1 MRFTLHP
8 LWTSGYFNPP
18 AQTYFPDQFGYY
30 LFSHIDFTQLFP
42 ISTTYNYPPP
52 PHLYPHLSSLLNKYQ
67 SLSFSLM
74 SLQPPCPTD
83 HHIHNLPNSSLIN
96 ACPYC
101 YPHFQKC
108 DIEKQ
113 IDELLHMGL
122 IQLSHYLF
130 PLQFYL

>member
-52 PHLYPHLSSLLNKYQ
+52 PPPLTYIPTS
-67 SLSFSLM
+67 
-74 SLQPPCPTD
+74 PPCLTNTNHFPFPLCLYNHLAQLTIIYTIYPT
-83 HHIHNLPNSSLIN
+83 LPLSMRVPTVTPISKNVILKNKLMNSSTW
-96 ACPYC
+96 
-101 YPHFQKC
+101 
-108 DIEKQ
+108 D
-113 IDELLHMGL
+113 
-122 IQLSHYLF
+122 
-130 PLQFYL
+130 